1 LSGNARRKAFAPFFA
16 GAKLTVSAHAS
27 LPPEQSQ
34 DAFAFI
40 RSLAGELSAGKVDLP
55 SFPEIAVR
63 VRRILSDPKS
73 SVDQVVRVVGS
84 EPALS
89 ARLLRIANS
98 ASLNRSGKP
107 VTDLRTA
114 INRIGHN
121 VVRSASISF
130 AMAQIRK
137 SNELAGLEDQLRQLW
152 RESTSVAALS
162 FVLARTCTRVNPD
175 EALLTGM
182 MHGIGKLYVLTRAV
196 SHPELFTSGG
206 TIEQIVAEWHASIGK
221 AILENWE
228 FPESMAQAVGEQE
241 ELARHGS
248 AQADLSDVLAVAILM
263 SRHSPSEPD
272 VIQALV
278 GLPSSARLGLREE
291 RIVSVMRD
299 SALEVKALGAALGD

>member
-1 LSGNARRKAFAPFFA
+1 
-16 GAKLTVSAHAS
+16 LTVSAQTS
-27 LPPEQSQ
+27 LPPQNSQ

-40 RSLAGELSAGKVDLP
+40 RSLASELSTGKVDLP

-84 EPALS
+84 EPALT

-107 VTDLRTA
+107 VNDLRTA

-121 VVRSASISF
+121 MVRSASISF

-137 SNELAGLEDQLRQLW
+137 SNKLSGLEDQLKQLW
-152 RESTSVAALS
+152 RESTAVAALS
-162 FVLARTCTRVNPD
+162 FVLARNCTRVNPD
-175 EALLTGM
+175 EALLVGM

-196 SHPELFTSGG
+196 AHPELFTSGG
-206 TIEQIVAEWHASIGK
+206 MIEQIVAEWHASIGK

-241 ELARHGS
+241 ELGRQEPE
-248 AQADLSDVLAVAILM
+248 QADLSDVLAVAIVM

-272 VIQALV
+272 VVQALE
-278 GLPSSARLGLREE
+278 GLPSSERLGLHEA
-291 RIVSVMRD
+291 RIVTVMRE

>member
-1 LSGNARRKAFAPFFA
+1 M
-16 GAKLTVSAHAS
+16 TVSAQTS
-27 LPPEQSQ
+27 SPPQHSQ

-40 RSLAGELSAGKVDLP
+40 RSLASELSAGKVDLP

-63 VRRILSDPKS
+63 VRRILSDPNS

-107 VTDLRTA
+107 VNDLRTA

-121 VVRSASISF
+121 MVRSASISF

-137 SNELAGLEDQLRQLW
+137 SNKLAGLEDQLKHLW
-152 RESTSVAALS
+152 KESTAVAALS

-175 EALLTGM
+175 EALLAGM

-206 TIEQIVAEWHASIGK
+206 MIEQIVGEWHASIGK

-241 ELARHGS
+241 ELARHEPE
-248 AQADLSDVLAVAILM
+248 QADLSDVLAVAILM
-263 SRHSPSEPD
+263 SRYSPSEPD
-272 VIQALV
+272 VVQALD
-278 GLPSSARLGLREE
+278 GLPSSARLGLSES

-299 SALEVKALGAALGD
+299 SALEVKALGTALGD

>member
-1 LSGNARRKAFAPFFA
+1 
-16 GAKLTVSAHAS
+16 LTVSAQTSS
-27 LPPEQSQ
+27 LQPQHSQ

-63 VRRILSDPKS
+63 VRRILSDPNS

-84 EPALS
+84 EPALT

-107 VTDLRTA
+107 VNDLRTA

-121 VVRSASISF
+121 MVRSASISF

-137 SNELAGLEDQLRQLW
+137 SNKLAGLEDQLKQLW
-152 RESTSVAALS
+152 RESTAVAALS

-175 EALLTGM
+175 EALLVGM

-196 SHPELFTSGG
+196 AHPELFTSGG
-206 TIEQIVAEWHASIGK
+206 MIEQIVGEWHASIGK

-241 ELARHGS
+241 ELARHEP
-248 AQADLSDVLAVAILM
+248 AEADLSDVLAVAILM

-272 VIQALV
+272 VVRALD
-278 GLPSSARLGLREE
+278 GLPSSARLGLSET

-299 SALEVKALGAALGD
+299 SALEVRALGAALGD

>member
-1 LSGNARRKAFAPFFA
+1 
-16 GAKLTVSAHAS
+16 LTVSAQTS
-27 LPPEQSQ
+27 LPPQNSEG
-34 DAFAFI
+34 AFAFI
-40 RSLAGELSAGKVDLP
+40 RSLASELSAGKVDLP

-84 EPALS
+84 EPALT

-107 VTDLRTA
+107 VNDLRTA

-121 VVRSASISF
+121 MVRSASISF

-137 SNELAGLEDQLRQLW
+137 SNKLVGLEDQLKQLW
-152 RESTSVAALS
+152 RESTQVAALS

-175 EALLTGM
+175 EALLVGM

-206 TIEQIVAEWHASIGK
+206 MIDQIVAEWHASIGK

-241 ELARHGS
+241 ELARLEPD
-248 AQADLSDVLAVAILM
+248 QADLSDVLAVAILM
-263 SRHSPSEPD
+263 SRHSPSEED
-272 VIQALV
+272 VVQALE
-278 GLPSSARLGLREE
+278 GLPSSERLGLSEA

>member
-1 LSGNARRKAFAPFFA
+1 
-16 GAKLTVSAHAS
+16 
-27 LPPEQSQ
+27 LPPQHSQ

-40 RSLAGELSAGKVDLP
+40 QSLASELSAGKVDLP

-63 VRRILSDPKS
+63 VRRILSDPNS

-89 ARLLRIANS
+89 ARLMRIANS

-121 VVRSASISF
+121 MVRSASISF

-137 SNELAGLEDQLRQLW
+137 SNKLVGLEDQLKQLW
-152 RESTSVAALS
+152 NESTSVAALS

-175 EALLTGM
+175 EALLVGM

-206 TIEQIVAEWHASIGK
+206 MIEQIVGEWHASIGK

-241 ELARHGS
+241 ELARHEPE
-248 AQADLSDVLAVAILM
+248 QADLSDVLAVAILM
-263 SRHSPSEPD
+263 SRYSASEPD
-272 VIQALV
+272 VVQALD
-278 GLPSSARLGLREE
+278 GLPSSARLGLSEK

-299 SALEVKALGAALGD
+299 SALEVKALGNALGD

>member
-1 LSGNARRKAFAPFFA
+1 
-16 GAKLTVSAHAS
+16 LTVSAQTS
-27 LPPEQSQ
+27 LPPQPSQ

-40 RSLAGELSAGKVDLP
+40 RSLANELSAGKVDLP

-63 VRRILSDPKS
+63 VRRILSDPNS

-98 ASLNRSGKP
+98 ASLNRSGKH
-107 VTDLRTA
+107 VNDLRTA

-121 VVRSASISF
+121 MVRSASISF

-137 SNELAGLEDQLRQLW
+137 SNKLAGLEDQLKQLW
-152 RESTSVAALS
+152 RESTAVAALS

-175 EALLTGM
+175 EALLVGM

-196 SHPELFTSGG
+196 AHPELFTSGRML
-206 TIEQIVAEWHASIGK
+206 EQIVGEWHASIGK

-241 ELARHGS
+241 ELARHEP
-248 AQADLSDVLAVAILM
+248 AQADLSDVLAVAILI

-272 VIQALV
+272 VVQALE
-278 GLPSSARLGLREE
+278 GLPSSARLGLSEM